1 MTWYRDAEA
10 ELTLVASAIQ
20 SQRSIQLDRLEVLAA
35 SLVASLK
42 HSDELIVMALSS
54 PSGSPLL
61 TNLVNVAVVAT
72 KVGMGLGYYGR
83 ELERLALAGL
93 VHDIGLFAVPQSLLT
108 KAGRLTA
115 DERTLIEQHPE
126 LGYEAIKRSGSDYTW
141 LAELIRQAH
150 ERTNGLG
157 YPNRLK
163 GRQISE

>member
-42 HSDELIVMALSS
+42 HSDELTVMALSS

-72 KVGMGLGYYGR
+72 KVGMGLG
-83 ELERLALAGL
+83 
-93 VHDIGLFAVPQSLLT
+93 
-108 KAGRLTA
+108 
-115 DERTLIEQHPE
+115 
-126 LGYEAIKRSGSDYTW
+126 
-141 LAELIRQAH
+141 
-150 ERTNGLG
+150 N
-157 YPNRLK
+157 
-163 GRQISE
+163 